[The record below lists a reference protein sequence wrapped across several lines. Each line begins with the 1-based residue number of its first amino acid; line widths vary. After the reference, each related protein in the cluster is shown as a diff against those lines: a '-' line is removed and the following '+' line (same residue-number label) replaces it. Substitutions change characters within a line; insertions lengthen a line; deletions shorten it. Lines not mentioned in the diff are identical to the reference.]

1 MLDWQ
6 LSRLGSPVLDLSY
19 FFMSSTAKPLR
30 DKHFDE
36 FLQIYYNNLAN
47 TLRACG
53 SDPESLFSFEN
64 LQDQLKEFGHFG
76 VTMAPMLLSIIVNDP
91 SNIVQMDDF
100 AENMDEHKTMAKFD
114 KKSEER
120 YVSRVSDVISDG
132 KSYGWLK

>member
-36 FLQIYYNNLAN
+36 FIQIYYTNLAN

-64 LQDQLKEFGHFG
+64 LQDQLKEFGHYG

-91 SNIVQMDDF
+91 SNLVQMDDF
-100 AENMDEHKTMAKFD
+100 AESSDEKKTMAKFD
-114 KKSEER
+114 DKSKGL
-120 YVSRVSDVISDG
+120 YISRVTDVISDA
-132 KSYGWLK
+132 KRYGWIK